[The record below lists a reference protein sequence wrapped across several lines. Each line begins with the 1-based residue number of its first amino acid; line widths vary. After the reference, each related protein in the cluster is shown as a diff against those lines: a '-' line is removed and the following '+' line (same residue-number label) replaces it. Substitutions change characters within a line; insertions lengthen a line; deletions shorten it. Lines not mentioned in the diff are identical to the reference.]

1 MLYIAPKMSLLVL
14 TAFLASCD
22 AFSVLTTNG
31 NAKLAGVSPFGVS
44 QTVEFQQNLGYSSL
58 LTALQI
64 RRGGRPRGPLRTF
77 EVKPPMNEEVA
88 KDYKEVRVSMLNE
101 DTGKD
106 DSLGIMS
113 TRDALAKAKE
123 EGVDLILINPN
134 GDPPVCK
141 IVEYSK
147 FRYMKEKNAKE
158 KKKNAKTSE
167 VKEVKMSYKIDT
179 HDYNVRMK
187 TANKFLV
194 KGNRVKATVVFKGRE
209 QQHIDLGRTL
219 LKKFGEDLGDIA
231 QMDGRP
237 RQEGRFLAA
246 FFKPNVEI
254 LKKLNDKKKQ
264 AEREKK
270 KKLKESKEAM
280 TAAAAAAALVEKEKA
295 VDLDSLLSD
304 DDDDEDKTSNEDDLL
319 AALGGGTDDL
329 FG

>member
-1 MLYIAPKMSLLVL
+1 M
-14 TAFLASCD
+14 
-22 AFSVLTTNG
+22 G
-31 NAKLAGVSPFGVS
+31 
-44 QTVEFQQNLGYSSL
+44 
-58 LTALQI
+58 ALQI

-237 RQEGRFLAA
+237 RQEG
-246 FFKPNVEI
+246 
-254 LKKLNDKKKQ
+254 
-264 AEREKK
+264 
-270 KKLKESKEAM
+270 
-280 TAAAAAAALVEKEKA
+280 
-295 VDLDSLLSD
+295 
-304 DDDDEDKTSNEDDLL
+304 
-319 AALGGGTDDL
+319 
-329 FG
+329 